1 MSYGNICNL
10 CRGYT
15 ANEQTMCEEV
25 GATSWKNVCKCVCH
39 MAKAEEGKEP
49 PIKKHRDT
57 CHHKSGPNAD
67 KEHLWDYANDLR
79 CRCICTCPQPIEE
92 SPSPN
97 CSCGLIIMGNTL
109 KHRKD
114 CALNRVE
121 KPVEHEFDCPKQ
133 KCGGNPTCPN
143 HDCTCKKPV
152 EECWKCKVCTFWA
165 RVPEY
170 PCPCDCHKKPEPQN
184 KADWEEIDINKTG
197 YAGLDLPL
205 SWEEKVRQMLREID
219 RAEIDDSRLYEL
231 IRQTILSERKAER
244 EEIVKLV
251 EKKKKKEKLGKYC
264 KNCGEE
270 IGYDRAQGLYFCGT
284 CPFTSSEAKEDLVKM
299 EFSEYNQT
307 LDDLLAFLREEE

>member
-152 EECWKCKVCTFWA
+152 EEEYQANNMFDCDECK
-165 RVPEY
+165 
-170 PCPCDCHKKPEPQN
+170 KKVAEN
-184 KADWEEIDINKTG
+184 KADWWENDLICLVQEHHALCEFPMDKRQAQDKWQEII
-197 YAGLDLPL
+197 
-205 SWEEKVRQMLREID
+205 
-219 RAEIDDSRLYEL
+219 EL
-231 IRQTILSERKAER
+231 LHQTILSERKEAYERGKDEGLDFCNNWGHDIEKYIQQGRKAER

-251 EKKKKKEKLGKYC
+251 EGMLKEVKPLYIFGDFVIDSQKAQDGTILGQQK
-264 KNCGEE
+264 
-270 IGYDRAQGLYFCGT
+270 AL
-284 CPFTSSEAKEDLVKM
+284 S
-299 EFSEYNQT
+299 
-307 LDDLLAFLREEE
+307 DLLTLLESKKG